1 MHIIGTYYLLGE
13 INKSGS
19 VAGHIIVS
27 ISDKSKSDITTFVLL
42 HQVIPQLLDIVL
54 DRFNVATH

>member
-1 MHIIGTYYLLGE
+1 MIGTYYLLRE